1 MVGFRDNLLIINQ
14 FLKMKNK
21 FLIGFFLIVFIGTA
35 SAQEFTFPVLE
46 GYKKT
51 TNYPVFGPE
60 NLWDFI
66 NGAADTYLAYG
77 FINLHVA
84 EYKKGKN
91 VIKLE
96 IYRHSDNT
104 MAFGIYST
112 ERSSSFRF
120 INLGAQGYIADGAI
134 NFFKGNYYVK
144 IRTYSKSEKTLRST
158 ESLALKVA
166 NMLEGNSEMPAMLSQ
181 FPETGKKVNDETF
194 INESVLG
201 HKFLNK
207 AFKASYELGNDN
219 FSVFIMANNSPEE
232 TRKSVEAFLAATG
245 MDAAEAESGRYMLK
259 DGYNGTVFLAWKGN
273 MIVIISGLS
282 QDQSEVADQ
291 YTSEILK

>member
-1 MVGFRDNLLIINQ
+1 MRNRI
-14 FLKMKNK
+14 
-21 FLIGFFLIVFIGTA
+21 LIGFLIILFSGSA
-35 SAQEFTFPVLE
+35 SAQEITLPELE

-77 FINLHVA
+77 FADLHVA

-112 ERSSSFRF
+112 ERSPSFRF
-120 INLGAQGYIADGAI
+120 INLGAQGYVADGAI
-134 NFFKGNYYVK
+134 NFFKGDYYVK
-144 IRTYSKSEKTLRST
+144 IRTYSKNEKTLKST

-166 NMLEGNSEMPAMLSQ
+166 DMLKGDSKMPALLSQ
-181 FPETGKKVNDETF
+181 FPETGKKKYEETY

-207 AFKASYELGNDN
+207 AFKATYEVGPDN
-219 FSVFIMANNSPEE
+219 FSIFILGNSSPEE
-232 TRKSVEAFLAATG
+232 VKKTVDAYLKATG
-245 MDAAEAESGRYMLK
+245 MDAADPLTEKYVLT
-259 DGYNGTVFLAWKGN
+259 DGYNGTIFLAWKEN
-273 MIVIISGLS
+273 QIVIISGLAK
-282 QDQSEVADQ
+282 DQSEIADQ

>member
-1 MVGFRDNLLIINQ
+1 MRNRFLVGLLII
-14 FLKMKNK
+14 
-21 FLIGFFLIVFIGTA
+21 VFSGA
-35 SAQEFTFPVLE
+35 MSAQELKMPELE
-46 GYKKT
+46 GYKMI
-51 TNYPVFGPE
+51 TNYPVFGPD

-77 FINLHVA
+77 FIDLHVA

-96 IYRHSDNT
+96 VYRHSDNI

-120 INLGAQGYIADGAI
+120 MNLGAQGYIADGAI
-134 NFFKGNYYVK
+134 NFFKGDYYVK
-144 IRTYSKSEKTLRST
+144 IRTYSKSEKTLKST
-158 ESLALKVA
+158 ESLALRVA
-166 NMLEGNSEMPAMLSQ
+166 DMLKGDSKMPPVLSQ
-181 FPETGKKVNDETF
+181 FPETGRKKNEETF

-207 AFKASYELGNDN
+207 AYKATYEVGSDIFSIFILGN
-219 FSVFIMANNSPEE
+219 NSSEDAK
-232 TRKSVEAFLAATG
+232 KSVDAYLKATG
-245 MDAAEAESGRYMLK
+245 QDASDSTSGKYLLT
-259 DGYNGTVFLAWKGN
+259 DGYNGTVFLAWKEN
-273 MIVIISGLS
+273 QIVIISGLS
-282 QDQSEVADQ
+282 KDQSEIADR

>member
-1 MVGFRDNLLIINQ
+1 MR
-14 FLKMKNK
+14 NK
-21 FLIGFFLIVFIGTA
+21 FLVGFFLLLLFGSA
-35 SAQEFTFPVLE
+35 SAQEFTFPELS
-46 GYKKT
+46 GFKKV
-51 TNYPVFGPE
+51 TNYPVYGPE